1 MEIIINIG
9 REVSGQA
16 DQLVPSTCTK
26 VSRDHAVVR
35 WEDGAVYIE
44 DKKTPNGTFVNGR
57 RIAKKKLK
65 EEDEVWLGGIGS
77 EDCYKLD
84 MKELFGSCRKK
95 ENSVRT
101 DWSKEF
107 EDIKQA
113 YIDYQ
118 TELAHLRKTITIR
131 TQLPV
136 RILSF
141 LPTLI
146 GAIIALKPD
155 ADMAKRITVISVGG
169 AITGLINILMTG
181 KNSNIN
187 EKMSEEITELQ
198 IRYQPRYC
206 CPKCGYRFSLNTH
219 WKKLEADG
227 KCPNPKCDAEF
238 VKKS

>member
-35 WEDGAVYIE
+35 WEDGAMYIE

-113 YIDYQ
+113 YFDYKVEEAETKKKAAQ
-118 TELAHLRKTITIR
+118 K
-131 TQLPV
+131 TQLS
-136 RILSF
+136 RF
-141 LPTLI
+141 FPTLI
-146 GAIIALKPD
+146 TG
-155 ADMAKRITVISVGG
+155 VISVIVYFSFPLYRPLVVRGG
-169 AITGLINILMTG
+169 TVLTALIALLTTG
-181 KNSNIN
+181 KNVSNNERIN
-187 EKMSEEITELQ
+187 EEIVELQ
-198 IRYQPRYC
+198 IKYQPRYC